1 MIFSAL
7 SLALRELWA
16 NKLRT
21 FLTCLGMI
29 IGVGSVIALLTI
41 GAGVTSSIN
50 REFASIG
57 QNLVWIWPGGE
68 QQRGPS
74 REAERFTWR
83 DLDLVRRTVPGV
95 VRIAPSV
102 GAGHTAKFGNLDA
115 TTTIIGTTPDYFDIR
130 LWTFASGRP
139 FSDAESSAGRMVC
152 AMGQTVRDKLFGA
165 ADPVGQRVRIDGVA
179 CEVVGLLAPKGAGTF
194 GQDEDDRIILPLRA
208 YQRRFTGD
216 DYINTLQLMAANKD
230 DVPRMMEGARAVLR
244 QARNV
249 PADKPDDFTMQ
260 DVSSFG
266 DEANSVLGLMTLFVG
281 AVAFI
286 SLIVGGIGIMNIML
300 VSVTE
305 RTREIGIRLAI
316 GAQERDVLMQFLT
329 EAMILSTLGG
339 LLGIALG
346 LLLALGGVGLIG
358 APFLPSLGVI
368 VGATAFSAAFGIAFG
383 FFPARRAAKLNPI
396 EALRYE

>member
-57 QNLVWIWPGGE
+57 QNLVWIWPGGD

-74 REAERFTWR
+74 REAKRFTWH

-102 GAGHTAKFGNLDA
+102 GAGHTVKFGNLDVN
-115 TTTIIGTTPDYFDIR
+115 TTIIGTTPDYFDIR

-152 AMGQTVRDKLFGA
+152 AMGQTVRDKLFGV

-286 SLIVGGIGIMNIML
+286 SLIVGGIGIMNIM

-316 GAQERDVLMQFLT
+316 GAQERDVMTQFLI
-329 EAMILSTLGG
+329 EAMALAVVGGIAGVLFGLAIAYLVTG
-339 LLGIALG
+339 LLGWAFLPSAPLILG
-346 LLLALGGVGLIG
+346 ATVFSGLIG
-358 APFLPSLGVI
+358 
-368 VGATAFSAAFGIAFG
+368 VGFG
-383 FFPARRAAKLNPI
+383 FFPARRAARLNPI
-396 EALRYE
+396 EALRFE

>member
-1 MIFSAL
+1 MIAML
-7 SLALRELWA
+7 LTQAWRAMVA

-57 QNLVWIWPGGE
+57 QNLVWIWPGGD

-74 REAERFTWR
+74 REAKRFTWH

-102 GAGHTAKFGNLDA
+102 GAGHTVKFANLDV

-152 AMGQTVRDKLFGA
+152 AMGQTVRDKLFGV

-316 GAQERDVLMQFLT
+316 GAQERDVMTQFLI
-329 EAMILSTLGG
+329 EAMALAVVGGIAGVLFGLAIAYLVTG
-339 LLGIALG
+339 LLGWAFLPSAPLILG
-346 LLLALGGVGLIG
+346 ATVFSGLIG
-358 APFLPSLGVI
+358 
-368 VGATAFSAAFGIAFG
+368 VGFG
-383 FFPARRAAKLNPI
+383 FFPARRAARLNPI
-396 EALRYE
+396 EALRFE